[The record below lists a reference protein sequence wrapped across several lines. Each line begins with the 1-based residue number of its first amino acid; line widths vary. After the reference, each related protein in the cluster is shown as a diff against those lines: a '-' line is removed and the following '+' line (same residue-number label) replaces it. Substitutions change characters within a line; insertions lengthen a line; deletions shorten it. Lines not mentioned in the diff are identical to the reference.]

1 MIKELSDGS
10 IKFVGN
16 FDRRWLWV
24 MFGSLIFVVGG
35 IFMLHKE
42 GISFEGLVGLGS
54 IAFFSFGVLSPV
66 FGLGF
71 HQFTLSP
78 PTILIRS
85 MTEERIIKL
94 QEISSAKLFQDEE
107 LIFYDE
113 NGEEEDWMDLSFF
126 KQDDVQVFLNML
138 AKKGIVIDVDEEM
151 KERGFIVPQNRRS
164 KLSQQSQYHTKDTN
178 EDTETTPCQRRRVI
192 KTDDLDIDDTD
203 SSRQKRHNRR
213 LEF

>member
-16 FDRRWLWV
+16 FDRSVLWA
-24 MFGSLIFVVGG
+24 MFGCLIFLGIA
-35 IFMLHKE
+35 IFMLHEE
-42 GISFEGLVGLGS
+42 GISSYQGFVGLCG
-54 IAFFSFGVLSPV
+54 IAFFSYALFPIFGS
-66 FGLGF
+66 GF

-78 PTILIRS
+78 TTILIRS
-85 MTEERIIKL
+85 QTERIIKL

-113 NGEEEDWMDLSFF
+113 NGDEDDCMDLSFF

-138 AKKGIVIDVDEEM
+138 AKKGIFIDVAEEM
-151 KERGFIVPQNRRS
+151 KERGFIVPKNRHS
-164 KLSQQSQYHTKDTN
+164 KLSQQSQYYTKDTD
-178 EDTETTPCQRRRVI
+178 EYTETTPRQRRRVV
-192 KTDDLDIDDTD
+192 KTDNLDIDDADT
-203 SSRQKRHNRR
+203 SRPKTHKRW